1 MMPNVLI
8 VDDCANTLSALSE
21 VLESEGFTTLIA
33 LDGISAIKIA
43 HKLEPDIIVL
53 DGIMPV
59 LNGFETC
66 ERLKSDPDLEH
77 IPVIFMTGLTE
88 PNDIVKGLN
97 AGGIDYV
104 KKPVVHAELIARIR
118 THLASAKLTQS
129 TKVALDHAGQFT
141 LCLDSNCELK
151 WMTPQVKKIVLKDD
165 DNTRLRLIQEQIKS
179 WLEHTKPNIGA
190 EFSLKLGNNSFRLTL
205 IADNNDVGIL
215 FKIHDDNQN
224 AKIKVL
230 RQELKLTNKEAEVLL
245 WLTVAK
251 TNREIAQIL
260 GSSPGTVNKHTEN
273 IFKKLD
279 TQNRTAAAGK
289 AIRVLATWL

>member
-1 MMPNVLI
+1 MTHNVLI

-33 LDGISAIKIA
+33 LDGLSAIKIA

-53 DGIMPV
+53 DGVMPG

-66 ERLKSDPDLEH
+66 EKIKSDPDLEH

-88 PNDIVKGLN
+88 PDDIVRGLN
-97 AGGIDYV
+97 AGGVDYV
-104 KKPVVHAELIARIR
+104 KKPVVHAELIARLR

-129 TKVALDHAGQFT
+129 TKVALDHAGQFI

-151 WMTPQVKKIVLKDD
+151 WMTPQVKKLVLKDD
-165 DNTRLRLIQEQIKS
+165 DNTRLLLIQEQVKS
-179 WLEHTKPNIGA
+179 WIEHTNPDTGA
-190 EFSLKLGNNSFRLTL
+190 EFSIKLGNSSFRLTL
-205 IADNNDVGIL
+205 IGSSEDQEIL
-215 FKIHDDNQN
+215 FKIHDDNQD
-224 AKIKVL
+224 AKIKIL

-289 AIRVLATWL
+289 AIRVLTTWL